1 MNAMTETET
10 LTRKWI
16 CMVCD
21 YVYDEARGMPDEGI
35 APGNRF
41 EDIPDSWACP
51 DCGVTKSDFELLQE
65 AS

>member
-16 CMVCD
+16 CMICD
-21 YVYDEARGMPDEGI
+21 YVYDETRGIPDEGI
-35 APGNRF
+35 APGTRF

-51 DCGVTKSDFELLQE
+51 DCGVTKNDFELLQE
-65 AS
+65 